1 MRNGRCS
8 NRYGRLRFG
17 VPPVRI
23 GRRAIVARSS
33 RVLLVDSLGLLRQV
47 GVTAADVEDR
57 AGLKQGLTRYR
68 VPAYLG
74 YANCGALAAIE
85 AKYSF
90 QTAS

>member
-1 MRNGRCS
+1 MTAARTVTAGSDLASHRS
-8 NRYGRLRFG
+8 GS
-17 VPPVRI
+17 
-23 GRRAIVARSS
+23 VAVRSS
-33 RVLLVDSLGLLRQV
+33 PDRQ
-47 GVTAADVEDR
+47 GYCWSTPWVTAADVEDR

-74 YANCGALAAIE
+74 YANCEALAAIE